1 MITMSTAPTPPRL
14 LHFHIFKNG
23 GSTLDWI
30 LRRNFGDAF
39 REVHG
44 PNAESTLVEEDIE
57 LILKE
62 DPSSIAFSSHHF
74 RFPID
79 RLLRVFPIVL
89 LRHPL
94 DRVASIF
101 EQERRAGLVDSYTG
115 LADWVHRC
123 LEERPYVLC
132 DTQTSFLARGGVY
145 YEPPNEIDLSTART
159 RIEAFDFVGV
169 VDEYDASMVSLEH
182 QLRPWWPDFD
192 ARYFPQNRSDRDP
205 SLGARLAILEKLL
218 GDELFRRLERNNLY
232 DAQLVEYARSKLHQ
246 KLEETAGAHAAIEDF
261 AARCATLR

>member
-1 MITMSTAPTPPRL
+1 MTTMSTNASPPRL

-44 PNAESTLVEEDIE
+44 PDAQSTLVEEDIE

-62 DPSSIAFSSHHF
+62 DPSAIVFSSHHF

-79 RLLRVFPIVL
+79 RLSHVFPIVL

-101 EQERRAGLVDSYTG
+101 EQERRAGLVDPYAG
-115 LADWVHRC
+115 LADWVQRC

-159 RIEAFDFVGV
+159 RIEAFDFIGV

-182 QLRPWWPDFD
+182 QLRLWWPHFD

-205 SLGARLAILEKLL
+205 SLGARLAILENLL
-218 GDELFRRLERNNLY
+218 GDELFGRLERNNVY
-232 DAQLVEYARSKLHQ
+232 DARLVEYARSKLHQ
-246 KLEETAGAHAAIEDF
+246 RLQETAGIHAAFEDF
-261 AARCATLR
+261 AVRCTTLR